1 MQRRNPHLAAPQC
14 ADHAGPPVYGTAA
27 TPPDPESGRGSF
39 VVGRAERAARVVAAS
54 SVRSGAPKPSVP
66 SGFRSTTHLNLAAS
80 PSPFSAC
87 GLRLRPGFVSRD
99 LIPLLHRVT
108 ASSFPAPVPPR
119 PRAHSVASPA
129 RCRPCRGRRLRGRQ
143 RLPPVHPRTYTVQRR
158 GSRSLAASL
167 CLCGRTRPDRRTLT
181 RKCDTASGARAT
193 ASRGATHTGMR
204 FAGRRRGFP
213 F

>member
-1 MQRRNPHLAAPQC
+1 
-14 ADHAGPPVYGTAA
+14 
-27 TPPDPESGRGSF
+27 
-39 VVGRAERAARVVAAS
+39 
-54 SVRSGAPKPSVP
+54 VP